1 MRKMN
6 ILGLALVLLL
16 AVMWIVPHVSV
27 AAEKVKLELSS
38 TLAPGSCI
46 ELAADRFKDIV
57 QKKSNKRIVIVRFPS
72 GELYDPKAE
81 IEAVATG
88 NLAMATLHNA
98 YVGGRSPAL
107 EFISS
112 FGAAG
117 CWQGYDHYYRFIDL
131 PRVREIAAKEF
142 ETKINAKLLAML
154 PYGDSLIGNGR
165 RPIHTVEDYKGLKI
179 RTAGAAQATMYRA
192 LGVVP
197 TEMSSGEVYMGLQ
210 RGTIDGACSGPSRFY
225 LSKWYEV
232 TPYITQDYSL
242 PFLSFWLAI
251 SDRYWEKLSKE
262 DQQLL
267 GEFIRL
273 DRADPDPWYFSLLFE
288 IAEEI
293 QQRNRRVKILSV
305 DAQVNAAQDDF
316 LKSLLDQESDLFLHA
331 GQGQASAPPPRPG
344 YDAVGTRVVASVLH
358 FQESPCRARMNVGR
372 VESKG
377 TNFRDRS
384 RPDPR

>member
-1 MRKMN
+1 MRK
-6 ILGLALVLLL
+6 IQGFGFVLVLVL
-16 AVMWIVPHVSV
+16 AMMWIPSTSI

-46 ELAADRFKDIV
+46 ELAADKFKDIV

-81 IEAVATG
+81 IEAVASG

-165 RPIHTVEDYKGLKI
+165 RPIHTVADYKGLKI

-210 RGTIDGACSGPSRFY
+210 RGTIDGACSGPSRFF

-232 TPYITQDYSL
+232 TPYMTQDYSL

-262 DQQLL
+262 DQKILQ
-267 GEFIRL
+267 
-273 DRADPDPWYFSLLFE
+273 DA
-288 IAEEI
+288 AEETEKWA
-293 QQRNRRVKILSV
+293 RVYVVQETDGFNEKIKAKVKDFYFFPKDEIEKVGSIVGPVMHDLIV
-305 DAQVNAAQDDF
+305 KRAGKEMGEELWNLVNQT
-316 LKSLLDQESDLFLHA
+316 KE
-331 GQGQASAPPPRPG
+331 
-344 YDAVGTRVVASVLH
+344 
-358 FQESPCRARMNVGR
+358 
-372 VESKG
+372 
-377 TNFRDRS
+377 
-384 RPDPR
+384 